1 VGAVTEHLPELVSP
15 AGIDDIEVTDIVE
28 AANDEAENLKEAGAD
43 IVVLL
48 VHEGAATTSYASAT
62 DPASDFGK
70 IVTGVNEDI
79 DAIVSGHTHLAY
91 NHRVPVAAWA
101 AEDRPVTK
109 RPVVSSGQYGYN
121 LNQLRFR
128 VDPVTDEVVGIR
140 TAILALQTNDGAGN
154 FTPNYP
160 SDPTT
165 AAIVSDANA
174 VASVLG
180 ARQLGQIA
188 GPFNR
193 ARTSTNAE
201 NRGGEST
208 VGNLVAEVQRW
219 ATPATVG
226 GAQIAFMN
234 PGGLRQDMVGTA
246 GGYPAVL
253 TFKQA
258 ADVQPFANTLV
269 NMDLTGAQIK
279 ATLEQQ
285 WQPAGAA
292 RPFLRLGASE
302 GFTYSYDATL
312 PAGSRITHMWLD
324 GAPVELAS
332 TYSVTVNSFLAAG
345 GDNFLALAGGTNKQD
360 TGKTDLQAM
369 VDYMAEFANVGAG
382 DAPLPVDYSQRAVG
396 IRFPGGAPA
405 ASYAIGAH
413 VTFGV
418 TSLAMTTAA
427 DTKDATVKVSLNGTD
442 LGTFPVDNTT
452 STDILDEYG
461 TASVDVTIPAG
472 TPGGATTL
480 LVTGTSTGT
489 VVRVPITVAG
499 GTPPTPTPVA
509 TTVTGSADAFAYGK
523 VGTLT
528 ITVTPADTAGT
539 VTVTSD
545 KGEFLGNATI
555 TGGAGTLALRRS
567 RSSRGA
573 TR

>member
-1 VGAVTEHLPELVSP
+1 M
-15 AGIDDIEVTDIVE
+15 
-28 AANDEAENLKEAGAD
+28 
-43 IVVLL
+43 
-48 VHEGAATTSYASAT
+48 
-62 DPASDFGK
+62 
-70 IVTGVNEDI
+70 
-79 DAIVSGHTHLAY
+79 
-91 NHRVPVAAWA
+91 
-101 AEDRPVTK
+101 
-109 RPVVSSGQYGYN
+109 
-121 LNQLRFR
+121 
-128 VDPVTDEVVGIR
+128 
-140 TAILALQTNDGAGN
+140 
-154 FTPNYP
+154 
-160 SDPTT
+160 
-165 AAIVSDANA
+165 
-174 VASVLG
+174 LG

-324 GAPVELAS
+324 GAPVDLAS

-345 GDNFLALAGGTNKQD
+345 GDNFPALAGGTNKQD
-360 TGKTDLQAM
+360 TGMTDLQAM

-396 IRFPGGAPA
+396 VRFPGGAPA
-405 ASYAIGAH
+405 ASYDAGGH
-413 VTFGV
+413 VTFGL
-418 TSLAMTTAA
+418 TSWPCPTAA
-427 DTKDATVKVSLNGTD
+427 DLKDATVAVSLDGAD

-461 TASVDVTIPAG
+461 TASVDVTIPAA
-472 TPGGATTL
+472 TPSGAATL
-480 LVTGTSTGT
+480 LVTGTTTGT

-499 GTPPTPTPVA
+499 GTTPRRPRRRSPRPSRDRLPRSPTARP
-509 TTVTGSADAFAYGK
+509 G
-523 VGTLT
+523 
-528 ITVTPADTAGT
+528 
-539 VTVTSD
+539 
-545 KGEFLGNATI
+545 
-555 TGGAGTLALRRS
+555 RS
-567 RSSRGA
+567 RSR
-573 TR
+573 